1 MAKLSLAKANKIIR
15 EALKKGR
22 DADMKPLTAV
32 VLDAGGH
39 LVAMQRE
46 DGSSVLRPQIAQGK
60 AFGCIA
66 VGNGSRWLDA
76 QAQTRPH
83 FLEGLSN
90 VSGGNIVPVP
100 GGGLIRSKSEEILG
114 AIGITGDTS
123 DNDEIAAVAGIQA
136 AQLIAD
142 TGA

>member
-1 MAKLSLAKANKIIR
+1 MPKLSLAKANKIIR
-15 EALKKGR
+15 DALKKGR
-22 DADMKPLTAV
+22 DAGMKPLTVV

-39 LVAMQRE
+39 TIAMQRE

-66 VGNGSRWLDA
+66 VGMGSRWLDA
-76 QAQTRPH
+76 QAETRPH

-90 VSGGNIVPVP
+90 VSGGKIVSVP
-100 GGGLIRSKSEEILG
+100 GGVLVRSKAGEIIG
-114 AIGITGDTS
+114 AVGITGDTS
-123 DNDEIAAVAGIQA
+123 DNDELAAIAGIEA